1 MKVEVVKTNVPG
13 IPLRLSR
20 NLKASNKVGLIAA
33 THIHDDIEILA
44 GHSGNLEVCVED
56 KKVNLRVGDVVVIN
70 RRVPHSTV
78 TTLPFTSSLMLQFR
92 IEKLHP
98 EDFENINKYL
108 ALILSSSEKNF
119 VYLPRE
125 DKLTGE
131 VYSIIKNMYEEN
143 GAQKKN
149 YEIFIR
155 GYMDILLGTLYR
167 NGILDN
173 IGESYDKE
181 AVRKVWPV
189 IDYIDKNY
197 SSEITLECLASTL
210 NMNREY
216 FCRIFKKATGI
227 TPTEYINF
235 VRVWKA
241 ENLLTTTQNSILEI
255 SMEVGF
261 SSLSYF
267 NRVFKKHRGTTPSA
281 YRGIVYAKNKL
292 M

>member
-1 MKVEVVKTNVPG
+1 MEVEVVKTNVPG
-13 IPLRLSR
+13 LPLRLSQ
-20 NLKASNKVGLIAA
+20 NLKPKNKAGSISS
-33 THIHDDIEILA
+33 THLHDDIEILA
-44 GHSGNLEVCVED
+44 GHSGNLEVCVDEE
-56 KKVNLRVGDVVVIN
+56 KVNLRVGDVIVIN

-98 EDFENINKYL
+98 EEFENINKYL
-108 ALILSSSEKNF
+108 ALILSSNGKKF
-119 VYLPRE
+119 VYLKRE
-125 DKLTGE
+125 DSLTGE

-143 GAQKKN
+143 CSQRKN
-149 YEIFIR
+149 YEIFVR

-173 IGESYDKE
+173 IGDSYDKD
-181 AVRKVWPV
+181 ALRKIWPV
-189 IDYIDKNY
+189 IDYIDKNF
-197 SSEITLECLASTL
+197 SSEITLERLSTTL

-241 ENLLTTTQNSILEI
+241 ENMLTTTQNSILEI

-261 SSLSYF
+261 SSVSYF
-267 NRVFKKHRGTTPSA
+267 NRVFKKYRGTTPSA
-281 YRGIVYAKNKL
+281 YRGIVYAKNRL

>member
-1 MKVEVVKTNVPG
+1 MEVEVVKTNVPG

-20 NLKASNKVGLIAA
+20 NTRPSSKVGLVSEM
-33 THIHDDIEILA
+33 HLHDDIEILA
-44 GHSGNLEVCVED
+44 GSSGNLEVCVDDE
-56 KKVNLRVGDVVVIN
+56 KVNLRVGDIIVIN

-78 TTLPFTSSLMLQFR
+78 TTLPFTNSLMLQFR

-98 EDFENINKYL
+98 EEFENINKYL
-108 ALILSSSEKNF
+108 ALILSSNGKKY
-119 VYLPRE
+119 VYLKRE

-131 VYSIIKNMYEEN
+131 IYSIIKNMHEEN
-143 GAQKKN
+143 CAQKKN
-149 YEIFIR
+149 YEIFVR
-155 GYMDILLGTLYR
+155 GYMDVLLSMLYR

-181 AVRKVWPV
+181 AIGKVWPV
-189 IDYIDKNY
+189 IDFIEKNY
-197 SSEITLECLASTL
+197 SAEITLERLSSTL

-261 SSLSYF
+261 SSVSYF
-267 NRVFKKHRGTTPSA
+267 NRVFKKYRGTTPSA

-292 M
+292 I